1 MAFCRRRVV
10 NPGPG
15 RATVKAAASAA
26 VVASAA
32 ALSAVAAGA
41 EPSDPAARPSARSVG
56 ERIVTLYAQAERAT
70 ERYNAARTRAQGL
83 HRQVD
88 RVQDRVARG
97 QGRVNRMRAALGALA
112 GGQYRT
118 GGIDPGLAL
127 ILSGDPAQYLDRAAT
142 LQRITSRQAAQL
154 RVLQD
159 AQRTLRQ
166 ERAEAAAKLAKLE
179 HSRRAVARHKRAVQ
193 HRLATARRLVNALPP
208 GEWETYVRRASR
220 AGGRESG
227 ALAGGLPGSLSGPGT
242 DFEPGSGS
250 GSGSGFGS
258 GFDPGPGSG
267 PGARPGVRTGGPPPV
282 PSSGRAATALGAAR
296 AAVGL
301 PYAWGHAG
309 PTAFDCS
316 GLTQWAYARAGVAI
330 PRTSQAQAHAGQ
342 PVPLSQARP
351 GDLVVYRS
359 DASHV
364 AIYAGNGQV
373 IHAPYPGARVR
384 YDPVGMLPISSITRV

>member
-1 MAFCRRRVV
+1 MASCRRVAK
-10 NPGPG
+10 PGSG
-15 RATVKAAASAA
+15 RAAVWTAASAA
-26 VVASAA
+26 AVASAA

-41 EPSDPAARPSARSVG
+41 EPHDPAGRPAARSAG
-56 ERIVTLYAQAERAT
+56 DRIATLYAQAERAT
-70 ERYNAARTRAQGL
+70 ERYNAAKTRTQALR
-83 HRQVD
+83 REVD
-88 RVQDRVARG
+88 RIQDRVARG
-97 QGRVNRMRAALGALA
+97 QGRVNRMRVALGALA

-127 ILSGDPAQYLDRAAT
+127 LLSGDPAQYLDRAAT
-142 LQRITSRQAAQL
+142 LERITSRQAAQL
-154 RVLQD
+154 RVVQS

-166 ERAEAAAKLAKLE
+166 ERAEAAAKLVKLE
-179 HSRRAVARHKRAVQ
+179 HSRRVVARHKRAVQ
-193 HRLATARRLVNALPP
+193 HRLATARRLVDALPP
-208 GEWETYVRRASR
+208 RERETYGQHRASR
-220 AGGRESG
+220 AGGREPG
-227 ALAGGLPGSLSGPGT
+227 ALAGLPPGAL
-242 DFEPGSGS
+242 SGS
-250 GSGSGFGS
+250 GIGTGAGEL
-258 GFDPGPGSG
+258 PGG
-267 PGARPGVRTGGPPPV
+267 RIGGRHAAPF
-282 PSSGRAATALGAAR
+282 SGRAAAAFGAAR
-296 AAVGL
+296 AALGL

-316 GLTQWAYARAGVAI
+316 GLTQWAYAHAGVAI

-364 AIYAGNGQV
+364 AMYAGNGQV

>member
-1 MAFCRRRVV
+1 MASCRRVAK
-10 NPGPG
+10 PGSG
-15 RATVKAAASAA
+15 RAAVWTAASAA

-41 EPSDPAARPSARSVG
+41 EPHDPAGRPAARSAGDRVA
-56 ERIVTLYAQAERAT
+56 TLYAQAERAT
-70 ERYNAARTRAQGL
+70 ERYNAAQTRTQALR
-83 HRQVD
+83 REVD
-88 RVQDRVARG
+88 RIQDRVARG
-97 QGRVNRMRAALGALA
+97 QGRVNRMRVALGALA

-127 ILSGDPAQYLDRAAT
+127 LLSGDPAQYLDRAAT
-142 LQRITSRQAAQL
+142 LERITNRQAAQL
-154 RVLQD
+154 RVVQS

-166 ERAEAAAKLAKLE
+166 ERAEAAAKLVKLE
-179 HSRRAVARHKRAVQ
+179 HSRRVVARHKRAVQ

-208 GEWETYVRRASR
+208 SERETHGQHRASR
-220 AGGRESG
+220 AGGREPG
-227 ALAGGLPGSLSGPGT
+227 ALAGLPPGTLPSTGTGPGELPGG
-242 DFEPGSGS
+242 
-250 GSGSGFGS
+250 
-258 GFDPGPGSG
+258 
-267 PGARPGVRTGGPPPV
+267 RIGGRHAAPF
-282 PSSGRAATALGAAR
+282 SGRAAAAFGAAR
-296 AAVGL
+296 AALGL

-316 GLTQWAYARAGVAI
+316 GLTQWAYAHAGVAI
-330 PRTSQAQAHAGQ
+330 PRTSQDQAHAGQ

-364 AIYAGNGQV
+364 AMYAGNGQV

-384 YDPVGMLPISSITRV
+384 YDPVDMLPISSITRV

>member
-1 MAFCRRRVV
+1 MASCRRVAKPRS
-10 NPGPG
+10 G
-15 RATVKAAASAA
+15 RATVLAASAA

-32 ALSAVAAGA
+32 ALSAVPAGA
-41 EPSDPAARPSARSVG
+41 EPHDPADRPSARSAG
-56 ERIVTLYAQAERAT
+56 DRIATLYAQAERAT
-70 ERYNAARTRAQGL
+70 ERYNAAETRTRAL
-83 HRQVD
+83 RRQVG

-97 QGRVNRMRAALGALA
+97 QGRVNRMRTALGALA

-127 ILSGDPAQYLDRAAT
+127 LLSGDPAQYLDRAAT
-142 LQRITSRQAAQL
+142 LERITSRQTARL
-154 RVLQD
+154 RVLQS

-166 ERAEAAAKLAKLE
+166 ERAEAAAKLVKLE
-179 HSRRAVARHKRAVQ
+179 HSRKEVARHKRAVQ
-193 HRLATARRLVNALPP
+193 RRLATARRLVNALPP
-208 GEWETYVRRASR
+208 GEWESYARRASR
-220 AGGRESG
+220 AGGREHG
-227 ALAGGLPGSLSGPGT
+227 ALAGLVPGALPGGRSPSGSDSGYGPDELRGGLPGGPH
-242 DFEPGSGS
+242 
-250 GSGSGFGS
+250 
-258 GFDPGPGSG
+258 
-267 PGARPGVRTGGPPPV
+267 AV
-282 PSSGRAATALGAAR
+282 PSSGRAATAFGAAR
-296 AAVGL
+296 AALGL
-301 PYAWGHAG
+301 PYAWGQAG

-316 GLTQWAYARAGVAI
+316 GLMQWAYARAGVAI

-364 AIYAGNGQV
+364 AMYAGNGQV

>member
-1 MAFCRRRVV
+1 MASCRRVAKPRS
-10 NPGPG
+10 G

-26 VVASAA
+26 AVASAV
-32 ALSAVAAGA
+32 ALSAVPAGA
-41 EPSDPAARPSARSVG
+41 EPHDPGGRPSARSAG
-56 ERIVTLYAQAERAT
+56 DRIAMLYAQAERAT
-70 ERYNAARTRAQGL
+70 ERYNAAETRARAL
-83 HRQVD
+83 RRQVG
-88 RVQDRVARG
+88 RIQDRVARG

-127 ILSGDPAQYLDRAAT
+127 LLSGDPAHYLDRAAT
-142 LQRITSRQAAQL
+142 LERITSRQAAQL
-154 RVLQD
+154 RVLTS

-166 ERAEAAAKLAKLE
+166 ERAEAAAKLVKLE
-179 HSRRAVARHKRAVQ
+179 HSRKEVARHKRAVQ
-193 HRLATARRLVNALPP
+193 RRLATARRLVNALPP
-208 GEWETYVRRASR
+208 GEWESYARRASR
-220 AGGRESG
+220 AGGREHG
-227 ALAGGLPGSLSGPGT
+227 ALAGGALAGLVPGALPGGRFP
-242 DFEPGSGS
+242 SGS
-250 GSGSGFGS
+250 DSGYGSQGF
-258 GFDPGPGSG
+258 
-267 PGARPGVRTGGPPPV
+267 PGALTGGPHGM
-282 PSSGRAATALGAAR
+282 PSSGRAAAAFGAAR
-296 AAVGL
+296 AALGL
-301 PYAWGHAG
+301 PYAWGQAG

-316 GLTQWAYARAGVAI
+316 GLMQWAYAHAGVAI

-364 AIYAGNGQV
+364 AMYAGNGQV

>member
-1 MAFCRRRVV
+1 MASCRRVAKPGSGRV
-10 NPGPG
+10 
-15 RATVKAAASAA
+15 TVWTAASAA
-26 VVASAA
+26 AVASVA
-32 ALSAVAAGA
+32 ALSAVPAGA
-41 EPSDPAARPSARSVG
+41 EPHDPAGHPSARSVG
-56 ERIVTLYAQAERAT
+56 DRITTLYTQAERAT
-70 ERYNAARTRAQGL
+70 ERYNAAETRSRAL
-83 HRQVD
+83 RRQVD

-118 GGIDPGLAL
+118 GGIDPALAL
-127 ILSGDPAQYLDRAAT
+127 LLSGDPDHYLDRAAT
-142 LQRITSRQAAQL
+142 LERISNRQAAQL
-154 RVLQD
+154 RVLQS

-166 ERAEAAAKLAKLE
+166 ERAEAAAKLVRLE

-193 HRLATARRLVNALPP
+193 RRLATARRLVNALPP
-208 GEWETYVRRASR
+208 GEWETYARRASR
-220 AGGRESG
+220 AGGREAD
-227 ALAGGLPGSLSGPGT
+227 ALAGLPPGALPGGRSGTGPGT
-242 DFEPGSGS
+242 GP
-250 GSGSGFGS
+250 GFGS
-258 GFDPGPGSG
+258 DELSG
-267 PGARPGVRTGGPPPV
+267 GLNGGPDAA
-282 PSSGRAATALGAAR
+282 PSSGWASAAFGAAR
-296 AAVGL
+296 AAVGQ
-301 PYAWGHAG
+301 PYAWGQAG

-316 GLTQWAYARAGVAI
+316 GLMQWAYARAGVAI

-364 AIYAGNGQV
+364 AMYAGNGQV

>member
-1 MAFCRRRVV
+1 MASCRRVAK
-10 NPGPG
+10 PGSG
-15 RATVKAAASAA
+15 RAAVKAAVSAA
-26 VVASAA
+26 AVASAA

-41 EPSDPAARPSARSVG
+41 EPHDPAGRPAARSAGDRVA
-56 ERIVTLYAQAERAT
+56 TLYAQAERAT
-70 ERYNAARTRAQGL
+70 ERYNAAQTRTRTL
-83 HRQVD
+83 RREVD
-88 RVQDRVARG
+88 RIQDRVARG
-97 QGRVNRMRAALGALA
+97 QGRVNRMRVALGALA

-127 ILSGDPAQYLDRAAT
+127 LLSGDPAQYLDRAAT
-142 LQRITSRQAAQL
+142 LERITSRQAAQL
-154 RVLQD
+154 RVVQS

-166 ERAEAAAKLAKLE
+166 ERAEAAAKLVKLE
-179 HSRRAVARHKRAVQ
+179 HSRRTVARHKRAVQ

-208 GEWETYVRRASR
+208 RERQTYGQHRASR
-220 AGGRESG
+220 AGGREPG
-227 ALAGGLPGSLSGPGT
+227 ALAGLPPGTLPGTGIGTGTGPGT
-242 DFEPGSGS
+242 
-250 GSGSGFGS
+250 
-258 GFDPGPGSG
+258 GPGEL
-267 PGARPGVRTGGPPPV
+267 PGGRIVGRHAAPF
-282 PSSGRAATALGAAR
+282 SGRAAAAFGAAR
-296 AAVGL
+296 AALGL

-316 GLTQWAYARAGVAI
+316 GLTQWAYAHAGVAI

-364 AIYAGNGQV
+364 AMYAGNGQV

-384 YDPVGMLPISSITRV
+384 YDPVDMLPISSITRV

>member
-1 MAFCRRRVV
+1 MASCRRVAKPGSGRV
-10 NPGPG
+10 
-15 RATVKAAASAA
+15 TVWTAASAA
-26 VVASAA
+26 AVASVA
-32 ALSAVAAGA
+32 ALSAVPAGA
-41 EPSDPAARPSARSVG
+41 EPQDPAGHPSARSVG
-56 ERIVTLYAQAERAT
+56 DRIATLYVQAERAT
-70 ERYNAARTRAQGL
+70 ERYNAAETRSQAL
-83 HRQVD
+83 RHQVD

-118 GGIDPGLAL
+118 GGIDPALAL
-127 ILSGDPAQYLDRAAT
+127 LLSGDPDHYLDRAAT
-142 LQRITSRQAAQL
+142 LERISNRQTAQL
-154 RVLQD
+154 RVLQS

-166 ERAEAAAKLAKLE
+166 ERAEAAAKLVKLE

-193 HRLATARRLVNALPP
+193 RRLATARRLVNALPP
-208 GEWETYVRRASR
+208 GERETYARRASR
-220 AGGRESG
+220 AGGREPGTLAGLPPG
-227 ALAGGLPGSLSGPGT
+227 ALPGALPGSRPGT
-242 DFEPGSGS
+242 RPDTGSGELPD
-250 GSGSGFGS
+250 GL
-258 GFDPGPGSG
+258 
-267 PGARPGVRTGGPPPV
+267 TGGPDAAS
-282 PSSGRAATALGAAR
+282 SSGWASAAFGAAR

-301 PYAWGHAG
+301 PYAWGQAG

-316 GLTQWAYARAGVAI
+316 GLMQWAYARAGVAI

-364 AIYAGNGQV
+364 AMYAGNGQV